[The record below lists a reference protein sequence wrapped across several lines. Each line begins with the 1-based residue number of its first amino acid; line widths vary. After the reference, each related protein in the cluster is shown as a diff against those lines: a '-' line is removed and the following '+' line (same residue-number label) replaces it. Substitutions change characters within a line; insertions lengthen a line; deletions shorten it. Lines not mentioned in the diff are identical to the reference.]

1 MDCVLQTVWVLLDI
15 LRSSCYACLVNIIMT
30 QLDPLEYHLV
40 TTQLMIHNTHTCLF
54 KYLKEMR
61 NIPQMYHKLWKT
73 VLIT

>member
-1 MDCVLQTVWVLLDI
+1 MDCVLQTVCPLLDI
-15 LRSSCYACLVNIIMT
+15 LRSSCYARFTNIIIT

-61 NIPQMYHKLWKT
+61 TFPQMYHKLWKT
-73 VLIT
+73 VSIT

>member
-1 MDCVLQTVWVLLDI
+1 MDCVLQTVYPLFDI
-15 LRSSCYACLVNIIMT
+15 VPCPCYARLVNIIMT

-61 NIPQMYHKLWKT
+61 TFPQFLSFMWKT
-73 VLIT
+73 LVYT